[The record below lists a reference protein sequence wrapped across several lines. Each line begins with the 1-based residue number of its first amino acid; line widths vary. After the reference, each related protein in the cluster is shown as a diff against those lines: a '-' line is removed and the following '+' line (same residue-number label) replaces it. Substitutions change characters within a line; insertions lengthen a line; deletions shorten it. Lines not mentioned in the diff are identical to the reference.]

1 MWYYETVSSTILKI
15 MSFCFIVPFLLTML
29 FTRLIWIEYIIFC
42 TKNKYIY
49 WDELF
54 FVSFF
59 VLSRLAKISSFT
71 LTTTFHVYCCSW
83 KNIYIWFYSFNG
95 RNILLLDVI
104 FIVPKGTLNPYM
116 VLAKY
121 ILLALHGWICKLLVL
136 IKLKQNDRL
145 VVFWSFLK
153 MISNYCLKSY

>member
-1 MWYYETVSSTILKI
+1 MSYYETVSSTILKI

-42 TKNKYIY
+42 SKNKYIY

-59 VLSRLAKISSFT
+59 VLSRLAKISSFAI
-71 LTTTFHVYCCSW
+71 TTTFHVYCCSW
-83 KNIYIWFYSFNG
+83 INIYIWFYSFNG

-116 VLAKY
+116 VLGKY